1 MPADDRSKDN
11 RENSMNLTKAFVRV
25 REAVIRI
32 VKAQTMTEYTLVL
45 VAIAIATFGAYLVL
59 GNSVISSLTSGADS
73 ELTSA

>member
-1 MPADDRSKDN
+1 
-11 RENSMNLTKAFVRV
+11 MNLTKAFIRV

-59 GNSVISSLTSGADS
+59 GNSVISSLTNGADS

>member
-1 MPADDRSKDN
+1 
-11 RENSMNLTKAFVRV
+11 MNLTKAFVRV